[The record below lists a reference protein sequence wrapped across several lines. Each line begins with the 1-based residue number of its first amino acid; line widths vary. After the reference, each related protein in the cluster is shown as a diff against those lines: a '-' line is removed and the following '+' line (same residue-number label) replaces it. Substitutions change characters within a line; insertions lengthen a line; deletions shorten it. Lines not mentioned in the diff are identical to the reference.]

1 MKSAPICLPHLS
13 KHFTVVA
20 CWHRP
25 VTTGYRLAVVVS
37 LFLDL
42 REKMGNSAIENA
54 KVEVNENILQLSGVR
69 SKLQNLKIP
78 LSRPL
83 NVHLIP
89 QFATTD
95 TPGRSSH
102 YKLQLTFGSSQ
113 GTGEDADFSVSSTE
127 TSPDEGK
134 AFHVVVQ
141 FTETVTKE
149 RRKSIVGLS
158 RRTSVVKYNTWT
170 SRTNDVLIDKKRIR
184 VKGQLKQNLV
194 DESEGATL
202 DLDLI
207 LCPSDLIIPET
218 DDEWLL
224 IGTLYLSNLR
234 DRKDFKWRAALSKDV
249 KNT

>member
-1 MKSAPICLPHLS
+1 MWLVGLGLLQQAIDLQS
-13 KHFTVVA
+13 
-20 CWHRP
+20 
-25 VTTGYRLAVVVS
+25 VVS

-42 REKMGNSAIENA
+42 QKMGNSAIKNG
-54 KVEVNENILQLSGVR
+54 KVEVNENIIKLSGVR
-69 SKLQNLKIP
+69 SKLHSLKIP

-102 YKLQLTFGSSQ
+102 YKLLLTFGNSSQ
-113 GTGEDADFSVSSTE
+113 GTGEDVDFSMSSME
-127 TSPDEGK
+127 ASPDDGK
-134 AFHVVVQ
+134 VFHVLIQ
-141 FTETVTKE
+141 FTETVTRE

-170 SRTNDVLIDKKRIR
+170 SRTNNVLIDRKRIR
-184 VKGQLKQNLV
+184 VKGQLKQNIV

-249 KNT
+249 KST